1 MPRNDLKSAL
11 KDFFSRYKSPEELV
25 QVKMKAAAMG
35 HFRAAK
41 NQKTMHRWVFW
52 RRTSFA
58 LTMVICVTIM
68 GLFGNSLTPNAVKAG
83 KILAEYG
90 PVEIIRGEKS
100 FLVRDEADIFVGD
113 LVRVG
118 LKGEAK
124 LNLKNQG
131 VSKINEKTHLIVT
144 DKDAL
149 FIEKGRLDSEAF
161 RGVEFATDH
170 GLILTTPGAK
180 VLFEVSETGQTRIV
194 PEKNLVQV
202 FDLLDGQAILGKGE
216 ELILHSDTQLSLRP
230 MPTGLA
236 LSEEQLD
243 ALRSKLAITRSK
255 VVSAIEKQIAGSR
268 LEAEADFLSAE
279 QTFKSL
285 TQVLLTSRQLEIAS
299 RKNLNEVAVEEVYEQ
314 LSERL
319 NHSGILA
326 ETASLT
332 QVFAFFKNQE
342 KPLAVKLANSGDT
355 NLDRYLLL
363 KRIADQASGTDQI
376 VFEELAAKY
385 IVNFLQSIQNE
396 LLFADRQQRLQEKV
410 ASLPT
415 NADTYYF
422 LRRVGQKMSPE
433 LAATL
438 EGALAD
444 HF

>member
-11 KDFFSRYKSPEELV
+11 KYFFSRYKSPEESV
-25 QVKMKAAAMG
+25 QTKMKSAAMG
-35 HFRAAK
+35 HFRAAQ
-41 NQKTMHRWVFW
+41 NQRTMHRWVFW

-131 VSKINEKTHLIVT
+131 VSTLDEKTHLIVT
-144 DKDAL
+144 DIDAL

-161 RGVEFATDH
+161 RGVEFATDR
-170 GLILTTPGAK
+170 GLILTAPGAK
-180 VLFEVSETGQTRIV
+180 VRFEVSETGQTRIV

-202 FDLLDGQAILGKGE
+202 FDLQDGQAILGQGE
-216 ELILHSDTQLSLRP
+216 ELTLHSDTQLSLRP
-230 MPTGLA
+230 MPTTFA
-236 LSEEQLD
+236 LSEDQLD
-243 ALRSKLAITRSK
+243 ALRSKLSITRSK
-255 VVSAIEKQIAGSR
+255 MVGALEKQLAGKR

-299 RKNLNEVAVEEVYEQ
+299 RKNLGEVAIDDVYDK
-314 LSERL
+314 LSQRL

-332 QVFAFFKNQE
+332 QAFAFFKNRE
-342 KPLAVKLANSGDT
+342 EPLTVKLTDSGDA

-363 KRIADQASGTDQI
+363 KRIGEQTGGTDQI
-376 VFEELAAKY
+376 VFEDLASNY
-385 IVNFLQSIQNE
+385 IVNFLKPIQNE
-396 LLFADRQQRLQEKV
+396 PLFASQQEILEEKI

-422 LRRVGQKMSPE
+422 LRRVGQKMSPD
-433 LAATL
+433 LAAVL
-438 EGALAD
+438 EASLVS